1 MLIAGGVV
9 AEVRA
14 GHEMAKKKRLTW
26 RGDSKGCR
34 KKNLARGGSGIVRT
48 KKIKKKQVNTH
59 PLEWD

>member
-1 MLIAGGVV
+1 MLVVGGVV

-14 GHEMAKKKRLTW
+14 GHKMAKKKRLTW
-26 RGDSKGCR
+26 RGDSKGHR

-59 PLEWD
+59 PLKWD